1 MLSVGDKVLVH
12 SLKGR
17 ADLNGAVVTLKE
29 WVEDKGRWSLVVTG
43 HCEGTAPVSKWFTPS
58 NQTTFF

>member
-1 MLSVGDKVLVH
+1 MLSVGDNVLVH

-29 WVEDKGRWSLVVTG
+29 
-43 HCEGTAPVSKWFTPS
+43 
-58 NQTTFF
+58 